1 MQIISPRAWF
11 CQPRPQLIVWKRVTV
26 CLAIGRSRRRLRN
39 PRAKLPLYV
48 FRQAGAVEYSLSL
61 NCRATPR
68 ACRCQLVRSP
78 RYALAPA
85 ARVGLVGGRVRQL
98 LARGAPGSAVSA
110 RSEAP
115 AAPVARVSQVRG
127 GLVV

>member
-26 CLAIGRSRRRLRN
+26 CLAIGRSRRRLRD

-78 RYALAPA
+78 RHALAPA
-85 ARVGLVGGRVRQL
+85 ARVGLVCGRVRQL
-98 LARGAPGSAVSA
+98 LAPGARVGLVCGRVRQLLAPGAPGG
-110 RSEAP
+110 
-115 AAPVARVSQVRG
+115 PVG
-127 GLVV
+127 GRIG

>member
-1 MQIISPRAWF
+1 MLYRLRAPTPTLLGCTVRCIAF
-11 CQPRPQLIVWKRVTV
+11 ERVYRIYTMGMACVLACCQVKAADAAEKRVQ
-26 CLAIGRSRRRLRN
+26 S
-39 PRAKLPLYV
+39 K
-48 FRQAGAVEYSLSL
+48 
-61 NCRATPR
+61 
-68 ACRCQLVRSP
+68 
-78 RYALAPA
+78 APA
-85 ARVGLVGGRVRQL
+85 ARVRQL